1 MKKFTALFIAVLT
14 LVMCC
19 FTLPPALADTSP
31 DAKNSPAGKYTKE
44 YIARLQDYTYCGSDT
59 DIMSDVLTPVSG
71 EVYDRMLA
79 ALEKDES
86 TFRRHQ
92 DHGGGNQDE
101 EYSLYHG
108 HSIEEISKTF
118 YDFWNKK
125 ASFEKYMRAHRPIT
139 DFTTEVFIKDVT
151 KGSDGLVYVNA
162 KSNMKWVYK
171 DIPEYIVECSSKYE
185 LTLFEDG
192 DKIYI
197 CDIIEVADPFTAAYR
212 FSDVDAGGLMAL
224 VSQYLPYIGDT
235 SAVVPAEGTPDAP
248 PDGETAP
255 AATDGTKADETKT
268 DEMKTVTVTVSVCA
282 GLIILTLAVC
292 VILCCRGKKNS
303 KTV

>member
-1 MKKFTALFIAVLT
+1 MKKFTAMFLATLT

-19 FTLPPALADTSP
+19 FTLPPVRAEETAADR
-31 DAKNSPAGKYTKE
+31 GKKYVKE
-44 YIARLQDYTYCGSDT
+44 YIAQLNDFMYCGADA

-92 DHGGGNQDE
+92 DHGGGNQDK

-108 HSIEEISKTF
+108 HSVEEISKTF

-125 ASFEKYMRAHRPIT
+125 TSFEKYMRSHRPIT
-139 DFTTEVFIKDVT
+139 DFSTEVFIKDVAE
-151 KGSDGLVYVNA
+151 GSDGLIYVVA
-162 KSNMKWVYK
+162 KSNMKWIYN
-171 DIPEYIVECSSKYE
+171 DDPEYIADCSSRYE
-185 LTLFEDG
+185 ITLFEDG

-197 CDIIEVADPFTAAYR
+197 CDIIEIADPFTAAYR
-212 FSDVDAGGLMAL
+212 FADFDLAGMIGL
-224 VSQYLPYIGDT
+224 VGQYLPKYTKT
-235 SAVVPAEGTPDAP
+235 STGTPAEDASDASS
-248 PDGETAP
+248 DGETAP

-292 VILCCRGKKNS
+292 VILAAKK
-303 KTV
+303 KKA

>member
-1 MKKFTALFIAVLT
+1 MKKFTAMFLATLT

-19 FTLPPALADTSP
+19 FTLPPVRAEETAADR
-31 DAKNSPAGKYTKE
+31 GKKYVKE
-44 YIARLQDYTYCGSDT
+44 YIAQLNDFMYCGADA

-92 DHGGGNQDE
+92 DHGGGNQDK

-108 HSIEEISKTF
+108 HSVEEISKTF

-125 ASFEKYMRAHRPIT
+125 TSFEKYMRSHRPIT
-139 DFTTEVFIKDVT
+139 DFSTEVFIKDVAE
-151 KGSDGLVYVNA
+151 GSDGLIYVVA

-235 SAVVPAEGTPDAP
+235 PAVVPAEETPDAP
-248 PDGETAP
+248 SEGEAAQAP
-255 AATDGTKADETKT
+255 TDGTKADETKT